1 MHGGHQISTLDQSLP
16 SSDSLSRARVDNE
29 PCAASIQD
37 CLSGSDVD
45 SWIPQM
51 CKGRF
56 LRHEMQEVEGGS
68 QASDFKQI
76 LENSMDRGAWWA
88 TVHGVAK
95 SRARLSN

>member
-1 MHGGHQISTLDQSLP
+1 M
-16 SSDSLSRARVDNE
+16 NE
-29 PCAASIQD
+29 PPH
-37 CLSGSDVD
+37 CLHTRLLECSDMD

-51 CKGRF
+51 CKGGF
-56 LRHEMQEVEGGS
+56 LRHEMQEVEGGT

-88 TVHGVAK
+88 TVHGVAM

>member
-1 MHGGHQISTLDQSLP
+1 VHGGHQIKVLDHSLP
-16 SSDSLSRARVDNE
+16 PSDSLSRAQVDNE
-29 PCAASIQD
+29 PRTASIQD
-37 CLSGSDVD
+37 CLNGSDVD

-51 CKGRF
+51 SKGGF
-56 LRHEMQEVEGGS
+56 LRHEMQEVEGGT

-95 SRARLSN
+95 SRA